1 MTKKMIPEFSNTF
14 MDQTL
19 PGTGVAA
26 HPLDSS
32 CTFVK
37 MDKPHH
43 TRIVLQEKL
52 LLKR

>member
-1 MTKKMIPEFSNTF
+1 MTNKMIREFSNTF
-14 MDQTL
+14 MDQTRRAV
-19 PGTGVAA
+19 GIVTY
-26 HPLDSS
+26 PLDSN

-43 TRIVLQEKL
+43 TQIVLQEKL

>member
-1 MTKKMIPEFSNTF
+1 MTKKMIPEFSSTF

-19 PGTGVAA
+19 LGTAVAA
-26 HPLDSS
+26 HPLDSN

-43 TRIVLQEKL
+43 TQIVLQEKL